1 MERKYSYEAG
11 LDVFTSYKVIVPV
24 EHLEKLAELDFH
36 KYHIYS
42 ILAYEQF
49 YFKKEKTFCDL
60 HGLKITLFAVVEGK
74 ELEYELPLLEFNK
87 DFESSMIEIEMNM
100 PYTSL
105 KMKIKDENFLIQ
117 HPEYKKYETVLYAQ
131 DLMIT
136 YASELIEKM
145 EFKVLYVGQAFGKD
159 GKRTAF
165 NRLSLHST
173 LQKILT
179 DCQTKYAN
187 KHIYV
192 MLMEFTPQLLSVFD
206 GISKK
211 YTKTEE
217 ESDKHMHDVLCNLPQ
232 LDQVINITEA
242 ALINYFKPEYNIN
255 FVENFPNQN
264 HKGYKQYFDL
274 DYNALCVEIDLEF
287 DGLNWVQLYSDTNR
301 INTPFDFI
309 QYQLYNDN
317 NRLSM
322 YDIFR
327 SKEE

>member
-11 LDVFTSYKVIVPV
+11 LGVFTSFKTIVPV
-24 EHLEKLAELDFH
+24 EKLEALGKVDTH
-36 KYHIYS
+36 QYHIYS

-49 YFKKEKTFCDL
+49 YFKKEKTYCTPLGL
-60 HGLKITLFAVVEGK
+60 HVTLFTTINGK
-74 ELEYELPLLEFNK
+74 EVEYELPIIQ
-87 DFESSMIEIEMNM
+87 IERIDINFLNVELNM

-105 KMKIKDENFLIQ
+105 ILEIKDEEFLREHDQ
-117 HPEYKKYETVLYAQ
+117 YRGKKEILYAQ
-131 DLMIT
+131 DMFLAFAKMIIQKT
-136 YASELIEKM
+136 
-145 EFKVLYVGQAFGKD
+145 EFKVLYVGQAFGKN
-159 GKRTAF
+159 GSRTAF
-165 NRLSLHST
+165 DRLVSHST

-187 KHIYV
+187 KHIYI

-211 YTKTEE
+211 YTKSEE
-217 ESDKHMHDVLCNLPQ
+217 ESVQHMQNVLCNLPEF
-232 LDQVINITEA
+232 DQVINITEA

-255 FVENFPNQN
+255 FVENFPDEN
-264 HKGYKQYFDL
+264 HKGYRQYFDL

-301 INTPFDFI
+301 INTSFDFI
-309 QYQLYNDN
+309 EYKLYNDN

-322 YDIFR
+322 YDIF
-327 SKEE
+327 KKNE